1 MENVVT
7 ESIAPSLL
15 DAGYMN
21 ALLTSSH
28 HSDTVK
34 NVVTG
39 STIIFFDEED
49 QIDPSTT
56 LTQPEMPSTAIAD
69 KIDDVE
75 TESATVLPND
85 SVSSESN
92 EVTSRPAE
100 QDNIFLSVSIACLQ
114 YISIY
119 LHIQTLY

>member
-21 ALLTSSH
+21 ALLTTAH
-28 HSDTVK
+28 HSDSVK

-49 QIDPSTT
+49 QIDPTT
-56 LTQPEMPSTAIAD
+56 TAIFPEATSSLELQQEGT
-69 KIDDVE
+69 ISASLVSTE
-75 TESATVLPND
+75 TSPVI
-85 SVSSESN
+85 N
-92 EVTSRPAE
+92 EPDPKPTE
-100 QDNIFLSVSIACLQ
+100 QINQVI
-114 YISIY
+114 
-119 LHIQTLY
+119 

>member
-21 ALLTSSH
+21 ALLTTAH
-28 HSDTVK
+28 HSDPVK

-49 QIDPSTT
+49 QIDPTTSTNF
-56 LTQPEMPSTAIAD
+56 PEATSS
-69 KIDDVE
+69 IDVQKDD
-75 TESATVLPND
+75 TISA
-85 SVSSESN
+85 S
-92 EVTSRPAE
+92 
-100 QDNIFLSVSIACLQ
+100 FLSTEPSPVVNEPNSKPTELINQ
-114 YISIY
+114 VIDVRNIKFVN
-119 LHIQTLY
+119 IKRF